1 MKTIDLLDQLFER
14 RREILESI
22 TRIELS
28 LRAWGKKRHSSLTN
42 QLTCQRQRLAEIVAD
57 IHEAAEWLLSEQ
69 RAAEIKRAQQAERN
83 LLIARRNSR

>member
-42 QLTCQRQRLAEIVAD
+42 QLTCQCQRLAEIVAD

-69 RAAEIKRAQQAERN
+69 RAAEI
-83 LLIARRNSR
+83 